1 MHENLIKT
9 RFAPSPTGGLH
20 LGNLRTALFSA
31 LYAWHHGGVFLL
43 RIEDTD
49 VARSHPKF
57 TRALMEDLRW
67 LGLDWQEGP
76 EAGGA
81 AGPYLQSARGAVY
94 ARFYAQLIAADQA
107 YPCFCTPEQLA
118 AIRVAQRAA
127 SQPPRYAGTC
137 AGIPPAKTLRRVAAG
152 EPHTLRFRVPAR
164 EVIAFDDLVRGTQQF
179 RSGDIGDFIIRRTE
193 GTPAFFFCNAIDD
206 ALMGVNAVLRGE
218 DHLSNTPRQLLLLRA
233 LGLPAPQYGHLPLI
247 VTADGAPLAKRHG
260 AQRLAQLREAGYLP
274 AAINNYLSRLGHT
287 LSAAGLLDL
296 NDLTRLFR
304 ITRIGR
310 SVSQDDPKQLD
321 HWQKLALGTLDQ
333 AAFAH
338 WATPALEGVPIEKR
352 TAFLA
357 AVHDNILLRCDLEL
371 WARVLFGE
379 PLAYTGEAEAVMR
392 AASWPLFIASLAA
405 TEVDGDDFRALA
417 ESVSQ
422 TTGVKGKALF
432 MPLRAALTG
441 QVHGPEMRRIFPL
454 IDATHRKK
462 RLEVALQMARPTAS

>member
-1 MHENLIKT
+1 M
-9 RFAPSPTGGLH
+9 
-20 LGNLRTALFSA
+20 
-31 LYAWHHGGVFLL
+31 
-43 RIEDTD
+43 
-49 VARSHPKF
+49 
-57 TRALMEDLRW
+57 
-67 LGLDWQEGP
+67 
-76 EAGGA
+76 
-81 AGPYLQSARGAVY
+81 
-94 ARFYAQLIAADQA
+94 
-107 YPCFCTPEQLA
+107 
-118 AIRVAQRAA
+118 
-127 SQPPRYAGTC
+127 
-137 AGIPPAKTLRRVAAG
+137 
-152 EPHTLRFRVPAR
+152 
-164 EVIAFDDLVRGTQQF
+164 
-179 RSGDIGDFIIRRTE
+179 
-193 GTPAFFFCNAIDD
+193 
-206 ALMGVNAVLRGE
+206 
-218 DHLSNTPRQLLLLRA
+218 
-233 LGLPAPQYGHLPLI
+233 
-247 VTADGAPLAKRHG
+247 
-260 AQRLAQLREAGYLP
+260 
-274 AAINNYLSRLGHT
+274 
-287 LSAAGLLDL
+287 
-296 NDLTRLFR
+296 
-304 ITRIGR
+304 IGR
-310 SVSQDDPKQLD
+310 SASQDDPKQLD

-392 AASWPLFIASLAA
+392 AASRPLFIAALVA